1 MSLLSEV
8 SSGQT
13 ILTFKTNV
21 KQGKV
26 SEVPRQPTNAE
37 SFLKRRTQY
46 QFIDSIKKEVAVD
59 SAS

>member
-1 MSLLSEV
+1 MKLISEA
-8 SSGQT
+8 SSGKT
-13 ILTFKTNV
+13 IVTFKTIV

-37 SFLKRRTQY
+37 SFLKRRPHY
-46 QFIDSIKKEVAVD
+46 QFIDSIEKEVAVD